1 MAVCVYMEINL
12 LFLSQVLYNKAY
24 SELQLG
30 RRQQCDELL
39 ENGREI
45 ASGVS
50 ESRHRIITSAIES
63 LKAGKTF
70 LPYRLPKSCMWFL
83 PPRNKTDVI
92 KPVNFLKPAKVVSS
106 IVDQDD
112 FTGFVGAQDKRLRSP
127 SPNRRSPP
135 RSRSRAPKPSFP
147 PPPASA
153 GLKIEARDASLQQQN
168 KAQPFILPR
177 RESSSLLQISQSS
190 STAAKSNVPTA
201 PKNRPP
207 KSQTPPSPAMM
218 NGGGPRS
225 LPRRNSPPNMNGRK
239 PPTRDAKSN
248 GMAPRS
254 NQTSPN
260 ASPVRS
266 PTPTSPE
273 VRRKMQA
280 LTIQ

>member
-92 KPVNFLKPAKVVSS
+92 KPVNFLKPAKVSPPSQTGTIGTVRKTDTAQTTTS
-106 IVDQDD
+106 IVKTIP
-112 FTGFVGAQDKRLRSP
+112 FLPLSRVGCIINCGPGRLYRLCGRTG
-127 SPNRRSPP
+127 
-135 RSRSRAPKPSFP
+135 
-147 PPPASA
+147 
-153 GLKIEARDASLQQQN
+153 
-168 KAQPFILPR
+168 
-177 RESSSLLQISQSS
+177 
-190 STAAKSNVPTA
+190 
-201 PKNRPP
+201 
-207 KSQTPPSPAMM
+207 
-218 NGGGPRS
+218 
-225 LPRRNSPPNMNGRK
+225 
-239 PPTRDAKSN
+239 
-248 GMAPRS
+248 
-254 NQTSPN
+254 
-260 ASPVRS
+260 
-266 PTPTSPE
+266 
-273 VRRKMQA
+273 
-280 LTIQ
+280 